1 MARADSGKWVQR
13 AGATGGGRTYRGQ
26 MPLKWY
32 GSLVLICIL
41 GVALVVYSRYEL
53 QHPAPAI
60 QPTVGTHW
68 FAAFGVDL
76 CGSQQ
81 PNLAANPNASKAPVP
96 GLRTDGDGVIQVA
109 PTTAKDAG
117 DNATLARF
125 VQTYPKLTLTSG
137 SLGLPGKHVYNNGQ
151 KCPTGSPDAGKAGT
165 VQIKVW
171 PSFTP
176 PGSNHPTI
184 QTDPSAVRLA
194 DGQLITLAFVPSGK
208 AIPKPPGAA
217 VTAMLNDRVNA
228 GEATTTVPT
237 PATPTTTAP
246 SATTTAPT
254 TTAPKTTTTA
264 PKTTTTAPKTTTTAP
279 KTTTTKPASSPTTT
293 GR

>member
-26 MPLKWY
+26 MPVKWY

-41 GVALVVYSRYEL
+41 GVAMVVYSRYEL

-60 QPTVGTHW
+60 QPAVGTHW
-68 FAAFGVDL
+68 FAALGFDI
-76 CGSQQ
+76 CGTLQ
-81 PNLAANPNASKAPVP
+81 PNLAANPNASKSPIP

-125 VQTYPKLTLTSG
+125 VELYPKLKVTSS
-137 SLGLPGKHVYNNGQ
+137 SLGLPGKHVYTNGQ
-151 KCPTGSPDAGKAGT
+151 KCPAGSPDAGAAGT
-165 VQIKVW
+165 VQFKVW

-184 QTDPSAVRLA
+184 ETVTSAVKLA
-194 DGQLITLAFVPSGK
+194 DGQLITLAFVPTGK
-208 AIPKPPGAA
+208 SIPKPPGAA
-217 VTAMLNDRVNA
+217 ITAMLNDRVNSGA
-228 GEATTTVPT
+228 ATTTLP
-237 PATPTTTAP
+237 PGSATTTTSASGTTAPTTTTP
-246 SATTTAPT
+246 TTTTAPT

-264 PKTTTTAPKTTTTAP
+264 PKTTTN
-279 KTTTTKPASSPTTT
+279 KPASSATTT